1 MVYDSI
7 EDTIIRINKME
18 IIFDILQDN
27 INHKNEAMFKKLYHQ
42 LIEYYE
48 SDEWKEDYH
57 LDELGLLP
65 SDLKRGILSE
75 DGIYNFIALIEND

>member
-27 INHKNEAMFKKLYHQ
+27 VNFKNEELYKKLYNQ
-42 LIEYYE
+42 LIDYYE
-48 SDEWKEDYH
+48 SDWKEDYL

-65 SDLKRGILSE
+65 SNLKRGILSE
-75 DGIYNFIALIEND
+75 DGIYNFISLIEND

>member
-27 INHKNEAMFKKLYHQ
+27 VNLKNEELYKKLYNQ
-42 LIEYYE
+42 LIDYYE
-48 SDEWKEDYH
+48 SDWKEDYL

-65 SDLKRGILSE
+65 SNLKRGILSE
-75 DGIYNFIALIEND
+75 DGIYNFISLIEND